1 MWCLWGKNIIYK
13 LNEKNEI
20 IKEFLPQ
27 EGAVLMDSSQVFPV
41 IYKINQLILALLIVE
56 YCLCNVHIC
65 VCTYIYIHMY
75 VREKDTLIGF
85 RITIF
90 FFPSP
95 ITLKEN

>member
-41 IYKINQLILALLIVE
+41 IYKIILLSP
-56 YCLCNVHIC
+56 
-65 VCTYIYIHMY
+65 
-75 VREKDTLIGF
+75 REISLEFDWNNLTD
-85 RITIF
+85 F
-90 FFPSP
+90 FVF
-95 ITLKEN
+95 LVL